1 MSCFHSWGLTPAG
14 AGVTEFAQQVVA
26 GLASGS
32 IYALLALAIVIIY
45 RSTGVVNFAQG
56 EMATFTTF
64 IAWTLV
70 DHGIGYWGA
79 FALTLLIAL
88 VGGIALERIVVRP
101 VEGKPVINAVILTIG
116 LFILLGGLSNWIW
129 KAEVRSFPPSRP
141 FPTSAW
147 DLGGV
152 AVSKQDAGILVVM
165 LVLVAVLYVLF
176 QHTKLGLALRAS
188 ALNPVASRLV
198 GIRVGWMLG
207 LGWGLAAA
215 IGAVA
220 GLFTAAAAPPLDPNM
235 MRPIL
240 IYAFA
245 AAVLGGLE
253 SPVGAVLGGLLIG
266 VVLNLISTYDTHL
279 HLDLDRMRLPI
290 ALAMILVILL
300 VRPSGLF
307 GRTAVRRV

>member
-1 MSCFHSWGLTPAG
+1 M
-14 AGVTEFAQQVVA
+14 VEFAQQVVA

-32 IYALLALAIVIIY
+32 IYATLALAIVIIY

-56 EMATFTTF
+56 ELATFTTF

-70 DHGIGYWGA
+70 EHGVGYWGA
-79 FALTLLIAL
+79 FALTVLIAFA
-88 VGGIALERIVVRP
+88 GGVALERLVVRP
-101 VEGKPVINAVILTIG
+101 VEGGPVLTVVILTIG

-129 KAEVRSFPPSRP
+129 KAEVRSFPPNRP
-141 FPTSAW
+141 FPTSTW

-152 AVSKQDAGILVVM
+152 AISKQDLGILGVTLGLVM
-165 LVLVAVLYVLF
+165 LLYLLF
-176 QHTKLGLALRAS
+176 RYTKLGLALRAA
-188 ALNPVASRLV
+188 ALNPAASRLV
-198 GIRVGWMLG
+198 GVRVGWMLA

-220 GLFTAAAAPPLDPNM
+220 GLFTAAASPPLDPNM

-253 SPVGAVLGGLLIG
+253 SPVGAIVGGLALG
-266 VVLNLISTYDTHL
+266 VLLNLVVTYDTHL
-279 HLDLDRMRLPI
+279 HLELDRLRLPI
-290 ALAMILVILL
+290 AFLVILTVLL
-300 VRPSGLF
+300 VRPAGLL
-307 GRTAVRRV
+307 GRAVVRRV

>member
-1 MSCFHSWGLTPAG
+1 L
-14 AGVTEFAQQVVA
+14 TEFAQQVVA

-79 FALTLLIAL
+79 FALTVLIAL
-88 VGGIALERIVVRP
+88 VGGVALERIVVRP

-147 DLGGV
+147 DIGGV
-152 AVSKQDAGILVVM
+152 AVSKQDAGILVIM

-198 GIRVGWMLG
+198 GIRVGWMLA

-235 MRPIL
+235 MRPVL

-245 AAVLGGLE
+245 AAVVGGLE
-253 SPVGAVLGGLLIG
+253 SPVGAVVGGLVIG

>member
-1 MSCFHSWGLTPAG
+1 MP
-14 AGVTEFAQQVVA
+14 EFFQQVVA

-70 DHGIGYWGA
+70 DHGLGYWPA
-79 FALTLLIAL
+79 FALTLVIAF
-88 VGGIALERIVVRP
+88 VGGIALERTIIRP
-101 VEGKPVINAVILTIG
+101 VEGKPVVTVVILTIG
-116 LFILLGGLSNWIW
+116 LFIMLGGLTNWIW

-147 DLGGV
+147 DVGGV
-152 AVSKQDAGILVVM
+152 AISKQDVGIL
-165 LVLVAVLYVLF
+165 LVTLGLVGGLWALF
-176 QHTKLGLALRAS
+176 QLTKLGLALRAS
-188 ALNPVASRLV
+188 ALNPTASRLV
-198 GIRVGWMLG
+198 GIRVGWMLA

-220 GLFTAAAAPPLDPNM
+220 GLFTAAASPPLEPNM

-245 AAVLGGLE
+245 AAVVGGLE
-253 SPVGAVLGGLLIG
+253 SPVGAVIGGLSIG
-266 VVLNLISTYDTHL
+266 VALNLIATYDEHL
-279 HLDLDRMRLPI
+279 HIELDRVRLPI
-290 ALAMILVILL
+290 ALLLILTVLL
-300 VRPSGLF
+300 VRPAGLF
-307 GRTAVRRV
+307 GKTVLRRV

>member
-1 MSCFHSWGLTPAG
+1 L
-14 AGVTEFAQQVVA
+14 TEFLQQVVA

-235 MRPIL
+235 MRPVL

-253 SPVGAVLGGLLIG
+253 SPVGAVVGGLLIG
-266 VVLNLISTYDTHL
+266 VVLNLIATYDTHL

-300 VRPSGLF
+300 VRPGGLF

>member
-1 MSCFHSWGLTPAG
+1 VA
-14 AGVTEFAQQVVA
+14 EFFQQVVA

-70 DHGIGYWGA
+70 DHGLGYWPA
-79 FALTLLIAL
+79 FALTLVIAF
-88 VGGIALERIVVRP
+88 VGGIALERTIIRP
-101 VEGKPVINAVILTIG
+101 VEGKPVVTVVILTIG
-116 LFILLGGLSNWIW
+116 LFIMLGGLTNWIW

-147 DLGGV
+147 DVGGV
-152 AVSKQDAGILVVM
+152 AISKQDVGIL
-165 LVLVAVLYVLF
+165 LVTLGLVGCLWALF
-176 QHTKLGLALRAS
+176 QLTKLGLALRAS
-188 ALNPVASRLV
+188 ALNPTASRLV
-198 GIRVGWMLG
+198 GIRVGWMLA

-220 GLFTAAAAPPLDPNM
+220 GLFTAAASPPLEPNM

-245 AAVLGGLE
+245 AAVIGGLE
-253 SPVGAVLGGLLIG
+253 SPIGAVIGGLSIG
-266 VVLNLISTYDTHL
+266 VALNLISTYDEHL
-279 HLDLDRMRLPI
+279 HIELDRVRLPI
-290 ALAMILVILL
+290 ALLLILTVLL
-300 VRPSGLF
+300 VRPAGLF
-307 GRTAVRRV
+307 GKTVLRRV

>member
-1 MSCFHSWGLTPAG
+1 L
-14 AGVTEFAQQVVA
+14 TEFLQQVVA

-165 LVLVAVLYVLF
+165 FALVAVLYVLF

-198 GIRVGWMLG
+198 GIRVGWMLA

-220 GLFTAAAAPPLDPNM
+220 GLFTAAASPPLDPNM

-245 AAVLGGLE
+245 AAVVGGLE
-253 SPVGAVLGGLLIG
+253 SPVGAVVGGLLIG
-266 VVLNLISTYDTHL
+266 VVLNLIATYDTHL

-300 VRPSGLF
+300 VRPGGLF

>member
-1 MSCFHSWGLTPAG
+1 L
-14 AGVTEFAQQVVA
+14 TEFAQQVVA

-32 IYALLALAIVIIY
+32 VYAALALAIVIIY

-70 DHGIGYWGA
+70 DHGVGYWGA
-79 FALTLLIAL
+79 FALTLVIAF
-88 VGGIALERIVVRP
+88 VGGVALERIVVRP
-101 VEGKPVINAVILTIG
+101 VEGGPVLTIVILTIG
-116 LFILLGGLSNWIW
+116 LFIMLGGLSNWIW

-152 AVSKQDAGILVVM
+152 AVSKQDVGILAVT
-165 LVLVAVLYVLF
+165 LGLVASLYVLF
-176 QHTKLGLALRAS
+176 QLTKLGLALRAS
-188 ALNPVASRLV
+188 ALNPTASRLV
-198 GIRVGWMLG
+198 GIRVGWMLAF
-207 LGWGLAAA
+207 GWGLAAA

-220 GLFTAAAAPPLDPNM
+220 GLFTAAAAPPLEPNM
-235 MRPIL
+235 MRPVL

-253 SPVGAVLGGLLIG
+253 SPVGAVIGGLAIG
-266 VVLNLISTYDTHL
+266 VTLNLIATYDEHV
-279 HLDLDRMRLPI
+279 HVELDRIRLPI
-290 ALAMILVILL
+290 ALALILTVLL
-300 VRPSGLF
+300 VRPSGIL
-307 GRTAVRRV
+307 GKAVLRRV

>member
-1 MSCFHSWGLTPAG
+1 MA
-14 AGVTEFAQQVVA
+14 EFGQQVVS

-32 IYALLALAIVIIY
+32 IYASLALAIVIIY

-70 DHGIGYWGA
+70 DHGVGYWAA
-79 FALTLLIAL
+79 FGLTVVIAF
-88 VGGIALERIVVRP
+88 VGGVALERIVVRP
-101 VEGKPVINAVILTIG
+101 VEGGPVLTIVILTIG

-129 KAEVRSFPPSRP
+129 KAEVRSFPPNRP

-147 DLGGV
+147 DIGGV
-152 AVSKQDAGILVVM
+152 AVSKQDVGILAVTLG
-165 LVLVAVLYVLF
+165 LVLALYVLF
-176 QHTKLGLALRAS
+176 QHTKLGLTLRAV
-188 ALNPVASRLV
+188 ALNPAASRLLGV
-198 GIRVGWMLG
+198 RVGWMLA

-220 GLFTAAAAPPLDPNM
+220 GLFTAAAAPPLEPNM
-235 MRPIL
+235 MRPVL

-253 SPVGAVLGGLLIG
+253 SPIGAIVGGLALG
-266 VVLNLISTYDTHL
+266 VLLNLVSTYDHYVHL
-279 HLDLDRMRLPI
+279 ELDRLRLTI
-290 ALAMILVILL
+290 ALAVILTVLL
-300 VRPSGLF
+300 VRPAGLF
-307 GRTAVRRV
+307 GRAVVRRV

>member
-1 MSCFHSWGLTPAG
+1 M
-14 AGVTEFAQQVVA
+14 VEFAQQVVS

-32 IYALLALAIVIIY
+32 IYATLALAIVIIY

-56 EMATFTTF
+56 ELATFTTF

-70 DHGIGYWGA
+70 DHGVGYWGA
-79 FALTLLIAL
+79 FALTVLIAFA
-88 VGGIALERIVVRP
+88 GGVALERLVVRP
-101 VEGKPVINAVILTIG
+101 VEGGPVLTVVMLTIG

-129 KAEVRSFPPSRP
+129 KAEVRSFPPDRP
-141 FPTSAW
+141 FPTSTW

-152 AVSKQDAGILVVM
+152 AISKQDLGILGVTLGIVV
-165 LVLVAVLYVLF
+165 LLYLLF
-176 QHTKLGLALRAS
+176 QYTKVGLALRAA
-188 ALNPVASRLV
+188 ALNPAASRLV
-198 GIRVGWMLG
+198 GVRVGWMLA

-220 GLFTAAAAPPLDPNM
+220 GLFTAAASPPLDPNM

-253 SPVGAVLGGLLIG
+253 SPVGAIVGGLALG
-266 VVLNLISTYDTHL
+266 VLLNLVVTYDTHL
-279 HLDLDRMRLPI
+279 HLELDRLRLPI
-290 ALAMILVILL
+290 AFLVILTVLL
-300 VRPSGLF
+300 VRPAGLL
-307 GRTAVRRV
+307 GRAVVHRV

>member
-1 MSCFHSWGLTPAG
+1 
-14 AGVTEFAQQVVA
+14 VTEFLQQVVA

-70 DHGIGYWGA
+70 DHGVGYWGA

-88 VGGIALERIVVRP
+88 VGGFALERIVVRP

-152 AVSKQDAGILVVM
+152 AVSKQDAGILAVM
-165 LVLVAVLYVLF
+165 LVLLALLWALF
-176 QHTKLGLALRAS
+176 GYTKLGLALRAS
-188 ALNPVASRLV
+188 AINPVASRLV

-235 MRPIL
+235 MRPVL

-245 AAVLGGLE
+245 AAVVGGLE
-253 SPVGAVLGGLLIG
+253 SPVGAVVGGLVIG
-266 VVLNLISTYDTHL
+266 VVLNLIATYDTHI
-279 HLDLDRMRLPI
+279 HLDLDRERLPI
-290 ALAMILVILL
+290 ALALILVVLL
-300 VRPSGLF
+300 VRPTGLF
-307 GRTAVRRV
+307 GRQVVRRV

>member
-1 MSCFHSWGLTPAG
+1 M
-14 AGVTEFAQQVVA
+14 VEFAQQVVS

-32 IYALLALAIVIIY
+32 IYAGLALAIVIIY

-70 DHGIGYWGA
+70 DHGVGYWGA
-79 FALTLLIAL
+79 FALTLLIAF
-88 VGGIALERIVVRP
+88 VGGVALERIVVRP
-101 VEGKPVINAVILTIG
+101 VEGGPVLTIVILTIG

-129 KAEVRSFPPSRP
+129 KAEVRSFPPNRP
-141 FPTSAW
+141 FPTSTW
-147 DLGGV
+147 DIGGV
-152 AVSKQDAGILVVM
+152 ALSKQDLGILGVTI
-165 LVLVAVLYVLF
+165 VLVVLLFVLF
-176 QHTKLGLALRAS
+176 QYTKLGLALRAS
-188 ALNPVASRLV
+188 ALNPAASRLV
-198 GIRVGWMLG
+198 GIRVGWMLA

-253 SPVGAVLGGLLIG
+253 SPIGAIIGGLTIG
-266 VVLNLISTYDTHL
+266 VALNLIVTYDSHL
-279 HLDLDRMRLPI
+279 HIELDRLRLPI
-290 ALAMILVILL
+290 AFLVILTVLL
-300 VRPSGLF
+300 VRPAGLL
-307 GRTAVRRV
+307 GRAVVRRV

>member
-1 MSCFHSWGLTPAG
+1 M
-14 AGVTEFAQQVVA
+14 VEFVQQVVA

-70 DHGIGYWGA
+70 DHGVGYWGA

-116 LFILLGGLSNWIW
+116 LFIFLGGLSNWIW

-147 DLGGV
+147 DIGGV

-165 LVLVAVLYVLF
+165 LVLVAVLYALF
-176 QHTKLGLALRAS
+176 QFTKLGLALRAS
-188 ALNPVASRLV
+188 ALNPDASRLV
-198 GIRVGWMLG
+198 GIRVGWMLA

-220 GLFTAAAAPPLDPNM
+220 GLFTAAASPPLDPNM

-245 AAVLGGLE
+245 AAVVGGLE
-253 SPVGAVLGGLLIG
+253 SPVGAVVGGLVIG
-266 VVLNLISTYDTHL
+266 VVLNLIATYDTHL
-279 HLDLDRMRLPI
+279 HLDLDRVRLPI
-290 ALAMILVILL
+290 ALGLILVVL
-300 VRPSGLF
+300 VARPAGLF
-307 GRTAVRRV
+307 GRTVVRRV

>member
-1 MSCFHSWGLTPAG
+1 
-14 AGVTEFAQQVVA
+14 
-26 GLASGS
+26 
-32 IYALLALAIVIIY
+32 
-45 RSTGVVNFAQG
+45 
-56 EMATFTTF
+56 
-64 IAWTLV
+64 
-70 DHGIGYWGA
+70 
-79 FALTLLIAL
+79 

-152 AVSKQDAGILVVM
+152 AVSKQDAGILAVM
-165 LVLVAVLYVLF
+165 LVLLALLWSLF
-176 QHTKLGLALRAS
+176 RYTKLGLALRAS

-235 MRPIL
+235 MRPVL

-245 AAVLGGLE
+245 AAVVGGLE
-253 SPVGAVLGGLLIG
+253 SPVGAVVGGLVIG
-266 VVLNLISTYDTHL
+266 VVLNLIATYDTHV
-279 HLDLDRMRLPI
+279 HLDLDRVRLPI
-290 ALAMILVILL
+290 ALALILIVLL
-300 VRPSGLF
+300 ARPTGLF
-307 GRTAVRRV
+307 GRQTVRRV

>member
-1 MSCFHSWGLTPAG
+1 
-14 AGVTEFAQQVVA
+14 VVEFAQQVVA

-32 IYALLALAIVIIY
+32 IYATLALAIVIIY

-64 IAWTLV
+64 IAWTLI
-70 DHGIGYWGA
+70 DHGLGYWGA
-79 FALTLLIAL
+79 FALTLLIAFA
-88 VGGIALERIVVRP
+88 GGVALERLVVRP
-101 VEGKPVINAVILTIG
+101 VEGGPVLTVVILTIG

-141 FPTSAW
+141 FPTSTW

-152 AVSKQDAGILVVM
+152 AISKQDLGILGVT
-165 LVLVAVLYVLF
+165 LVLVLLLYLLF
-176 QHTKLGLALRAS
+176 QRTKLGLALRAV
-188 ALNPVASRLV
+188 ALNPAASRLV
-198 GIRVGWMLG
+198 GVRVGWMLG

-220 GLFTAAAAPPLDPNM
+220 GLFTAAASPPLEPNM

-253 SPVGAVLGGLLIG
+253 SPIGAIVGGLALG
-266 VVLNLISTYDTHL
+266 VLLNLVVTYDTHV
-279 HLDLDRMRLPI
+279 HLELDRLRLPI
-290 ALAMILVILL
+290 AFLVILTVLL
-300 VRPSGLF
+300 VRPAGLL
-307 GRTAVRRV
+307 GRAVVRRV

>member
-1 MSCFHSWGLTPAG
+1 M
-14 AGVTEFAQQVVA
+14 VEFAQQVVS

-32 IYALLALAIVIIY
+32 IYAGLALAIVIIY

-70 DHGIGYWGA
+70 DHGVGYWGA
-79 FALTLLIAL
+79 FALTLLIAF
-88 VGGIALERIVVRP
+88 VGGVALERIVVRP
-101 VEGKPVINAVILTIG
+101 VEGGPVLTIVILTIG

-129 KAEVRSFPPSRP
+129 KAEVRSFPPNRP
-141 FPTSAW
+141 FPTSTW
-147 DLGGV
+147 DIGGV
-152 AVSKQDAGILVVM
+152 ALSKQDLGILGVTIALVV
-165 LVLVAVLYVLF
+165 LLFVLF
-176 QHTKLGLALRAS
+176 QYTKLGLALRAS
-188 ALNPVASRLV
+188 ALNPAASRLV
-198 GIRVGWMLG
+198 GIRVGWMLA

-253 SPVGAVLGGLLIG
+253 SPIGAIIGGLTIG
-266 VVLNLISTYDTHL
+266 VALNLIVTYDSHL
-279 HLDLDRMRLPI
+279 HIELDRLRLPI
-290 ALAMILVILL
+290 AFLVILTVL
-300 VRPSGLF
+300 LLRPAGLL
-307 GRTAVRRV
+307 GRAVVRRV

>member
-1 MSCFHSWGLTPAG
+1 M
-14 AGVTEFAQQVVA
+14 TEFLQQVVA

-79 FALTLLIAL
+79 FALTLLIAF

-165 LVLVAVLYVLF
+165 LVLLALLWSLF
-176 QHTKLGLALRAS
+176 RYTKLGLALRAT

-207 LGWGLAAA
+207 LGWGLASA

-235 MRPIL
+235 MRPVL

-245 AAVLGGLE
+245 AAVVGGLE
-253 SPVGAVLGGLLIG
+253 SPVGAVIGGLVIG
-266 VVLNLISTYDTHL
+266 VVLNLIATYDTHV

-290 ALAMILVILL
+290 ALALILIVLL
-300 VRPSGLF
+300 ARPTGLF
-307 GRTAVRRV
+307 GRQAVRRV

>member
-1 MSCFHSWGLTPAG
+1 VGLV
-14 AGVTEFAQQVVA
+14 VTEFAQQVVA

-235 MRPIL
+235 MRPVL

-253 SPVGAVLGGLLIG
+253 SPVGAVVGGLLIG
-266 VVLNLISTYDTHL
+266 VVLNLIATYDTHL

-300 VRPSGLF
+300 VRPGGLF

>member
-1 MSCFHSWGLTPAG
+1 M
-14 AGVTEFAQQVVA
+14 VEFAQQIVS

-32 IYALLALAIVIIY
+32 IYAGLALAIVIIY

-70 DHGIGYWGA
+70 DHGVGYWGA
-79 FALTLLIAL
+79 FALTLLIAF
-88 VGGIALERIVVRP
+88 VGGVALERIVVRP
-101 VEGKPVINAVILTIG
+101 VEGGPVLTIVILTIG

-129 KAEVRSFPPSRP
+129 KAEVRSFPPNRP
-141 FPTSAW
+141 FPTSTW
-147 DLGGV
+147 DIGGV
-152 AVSKQDAGILVVM
+152 ALSKQDLGILGVTIALVV
-165 LVLVAVLYVLF
+165 LLFVLF
-176 QHTKLGLALRAS
+176 QYTKLGLALRAS
-188 ALNPVASRLV
+188 ALNPAASRLV
-198 GIRVGWMLG
+198 GIRVGWMLA

-253 SPVGAVLGGLLIG
+253 SPIGAIIGGLTIG
-266 VVLNLISTYDTHL
+266 VALNLIVTYDSHL
-279 HLDLDRMRLPI
+279 HIELDRLRLPI
-290 ALAMILVILL
+290 AFFVILTVLL
-300 VRPSGLF
+300 VRPAGLL
-307 GRTAVRRV
+307 GRAVVRRV

>member
-1 MSCFHSWGLTPAG
+1 M
-14 AGVTEFAQQVVA
+14 TELAQQVVA

-64 IAWTLV
+64 VAWTLI
-70 DHGIGYWGA
+70 DHGLGYWAA
-79 FALTLLIAL
+79 FAVTLLIAF
-88 VGGIALERIVVRP
+88 VGGIALERLVVRP
-101 VEGKPVINAVILTIG
+101 VEGGPVLTVVILTIG

-152 AVSKQDAGILVVM
+152 AVSKQDAGILVVTLG
-165 LVLVAVLYVLF
+165 LVLALYLLF
-176 QHTKLGLALRAS
+176 QHTKLGLALRAA
-188 ALNPVASRLV
+188 ALNPTASRLV
-198 GIRVGWMLG
+198 GVRVGWMLA

-220 GLFTAAAAPPLDPNM
+220 GMFTAAAAPPLEPNM
-235 MRPIL
+235 MRPVL

-266 VVLNLISTYDTHL
+266 VMLNLIATYDTHV
-279 HLDLDRMRLPI
+279 HLELDRLRLPI
-290 ALAMILVILL
+290 ALAVILTVLL
-300 VRPSGLF
+300 VRPAGLL
-307 GRTAVRRV
+307 GRAVTRRV